1 MDQGHSLSGS
11 ERLPSAA
18 GRGQWEM
25 TWSEV
30 LRGKGVRA
38 GGGRSAVST
47 EPRVDV
53 VAILTAGF
61 R

>member
-1 MDQGHSLSGS
+1 MGQSGF
-11 ERLPSAA
+11 RLQQAEVS
-18 GRGQWEM
+18 GEM